1 MTSWIKFLCECS
13 TDKVGGKRE
22 EETKVKKRNKMYSR
36 TTEDIISLM
45 GNAITNY
52 LKNYKQY

>member
-1 MTSWIKFLCECS
+1 M

-45 GNAITNY
+45 VNAITNY